1 MNAEDSAIIGGTFGL
16 IGLGSPGASVIAGGV
31 SNTMSSNRSFI
42 GGGQSNSIPG
52 ASRNAIIG
60 GESNFFGAG
69 SNDNG
74 AICGGSLNGIDGARD
89 FGGILGGRNNRVQ
102 ATDAAIAGSNGATI
116 VFGVS
121 LTGFI
126 GGSSGGT
133 VSAARGSILS
143 GGVVTS
149 PDSVAICGGTASS
162 GSRTFAHGTGLT
174 NPVGFRGVV
183 PVTAPVLAAIPG
195 ATGIAGLDAWIASV
209 DAALLTQGLARRP

>member
-1 MNAEDSAIIGGTFGL
+1 
-16 IGLGSPGASVIAGGV
+16 
-31 SNTMSSNRSFI
+31 
-42 GGGQSNSIPG
+42 
-52 ASRNAIIG
+52 
-60 GESNFFGAG
+60 
-69 SNDNG
+69 
-74 AICGGSLNGIDGARD
+74 
-89 FGGILGGRNNRVQ
+89 VQ

-121 LTGFI
+121 TVGFI
-126 GGSSGGT
+126 GGSGGGSMVT
-133 VSAARGSILS
+133 AARGSILS

-183 PVTAPVLAAIPG
+183 PVGAPVLAAIPA
-195 ATGIAGLDAWIASV
+195 ATGIAGLDAWIASI